1 MRERTKRGLRRLGSG
16 LLALA
21 MALSLLPAVTPT
33 AQADEYTDVVSDAY
47 QTVEA

>member
-21 MALSLLPAVTPT
+21 MALSLYSSCLLKAHIL
-33 AQADEYTDVVSDAY
+33 DA
-47 QTVEA
+47 